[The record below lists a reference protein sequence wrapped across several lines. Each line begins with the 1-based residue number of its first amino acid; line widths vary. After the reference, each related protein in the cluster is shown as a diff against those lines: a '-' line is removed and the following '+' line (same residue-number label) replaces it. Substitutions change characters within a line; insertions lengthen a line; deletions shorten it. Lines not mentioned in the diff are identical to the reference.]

1 MEVFFKNLTAEGI
14 ETDRLVGDLVA
25 LVEDTE
31 SFLRNADSAL
41 AHESREQ
48 LLTKLER
55 VKACSGKIREQAA
68 AGARATDRVIR
79 DHPYTSLGVMLLA
92 GVVGGFFVGR
102 TVEARS
108 SSVGRRLKR
117 LVR

>member
-1 MEVFFKNLTAEGI
+1 MEVFFKNLSAEGI

-25 LVEDTE
+25 LVEETE
-31 SFLRNADSAL
+31 TFLRSPESAL

-79 DHPYTSLGVMLLA
+79 NHPYTSLGLVLLA
-92 GVVGGFFVGR
+92 GIVGGFLVGR
-102 TVEARS
+102 KVEARS
-108 SSVGRRLKR
+108 SQVGRRLKKM
-117 LVR
+117 LS